1 MQQQHFP
8 FRFTQRHF
16 IIYQTKY
23 YMNSRN
29 MSGRT
34 RNQEKADFV
43 DFFFSLT
50 ISHLLPVTVV
60 SVTHHKG
67 TTSHNLLLLLC

>member
-43 DFFFSLT
+43 DFFFL
-50 ISHLLPVTVV
+50 
-60 SVTHHKG
+60 
-67 TTSHNLLLLLC
+67 